1 MKIDKWS
8 LQETLAV
15 TIALLK
21 LLKMLSEKD
30 PLPQSQKKIQ
40 FVIRQTFEF
49 LRSHKEPWLTVCI
62 HICYL

>member
-15 TIALLK
+15 TIAPLK

-30 PLPQSQKKIQ
+30 PLPQSQKQK
-40 FVIRQTFEF
+40 
-49 LRSHKEPWLTVCI
+49 SSS
-62 HICYL
+62 